1 MKSPVNHPTKH
12 PMKNHRSTRAL
23 RSGFTLLEMVIVLG
37 IIAVLLGGSIALI
50 GGIGDSA
57 KMQRVDAD
65 FNSLGSAIEGYKLN
79 AGNYPTT
86 QQGLKALI
94 ERPTTSP
101 QPRRWVK
108 VIPKGKIPQDPWG
121 KDYRYAFPGSKNA
134 STFELVSNGPDG
146 IPNNQDDISSQDE

>member
-1 MKSPVNHPTKH
+1 
-12 PMKNHRSTRAL
+12 MKNHRSIRAI

-86 QQGLKALI
+86 QQGLKALV
-94 ERPTTSP
+94 EKPTSAP
-101 QPRRWVK
+101 KPDDWVK
-108 VIPKGKIPQDPWG
+108 IADKVPTDPWQNEYG
-121 KDYRYAFPGSKNA
+121 YKFPGSKNPA
-134 STFELVSNGPDG
+134 EFELISKGPDG
-146 IPNNQDDISSQDE
+146 IEGNEDDRSSQSSVE